1 MLLVVTYST
10 GARGSLRNS
19 CRSEPTAVVRHFG
32 RAALFRETELGA
44 LLALRLRAKHG
55 DDVQLERTDP
65 LNEFAEVPDRVR
77 EAARAYESREH
88 PSTSYANFVAGT
100 DHPSADDLRDVEL

>member
-10 GARGSLRNS
+10 GARGSLRNV
-19 CRSEPTAVVRHFG
+19 RRGHPETVVRQFG

-55 DDVQLERTDP
+55 EDVQLETTDP
-65 LNEFAEVPDRVR
+65 LNEFADVPERVR
-77 EAARAYESREH
+77 EAAIAFEGRKH

-100 DHPSADDLRDVEL
+100 DHPSVEALRDAEL